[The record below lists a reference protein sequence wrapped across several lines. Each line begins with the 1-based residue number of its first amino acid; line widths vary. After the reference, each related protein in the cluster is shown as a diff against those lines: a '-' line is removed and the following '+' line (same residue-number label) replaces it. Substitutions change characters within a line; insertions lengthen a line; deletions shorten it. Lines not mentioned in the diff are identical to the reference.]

1 MQVQFTDN
9 QIFDI
14 HYAVSQNLPKLACCL
29 HVSCERNDI
38 YPTIHFIYRSVF
50 ELIGCSPCQKK
61 NKNKKTIK
69 KEPRNICILVKGN
82 VARFNILEEK

>member
-14 HYAVSQNLPKLACCL
+14 HYAVSQNLPKLHVACCL

-61 NKNKKTIK
+61 TKTKKQ
-69 KEPRNICILVKGN
+69 
-82 VARFNILEEK
+82 

>member
-29 HVSCERNDI
+29 HLSCERNDI

-50 ELIGCSPCQKK
+50 ELIGCSPCQNKPKK
-61 NKNKKTIK
+61 Q
-69 KEPRNICILVKGN
+69 
-82 VARFNILEEK
+82 

>member
-9 QIFDI
+9 QTFYIR
-14 HYAVSQNLPKLACCL
+14 YAVNQNLPKLACCL

-38 YPTIHFIYRSVF
+38 YPTIHFKYFIYRSVF

-61 NKNKKTIK
+61 NQKKQNKNKQTNKNKTINQKDHFHEK
-69 KEPRNICILVKGN
+69 K
-82 VARFNILEEK
+82 